1 MILSKSYIGGNAVE
15 RLYLGTNL
23 IYQLTPPTPF
33 EDYYNLVVDFGTNN
47 HVTFDQQPTW
57 LTNPP
62 TDDFVHPST
71 LYFENGWNGHNY
83 WMYIT
88 GYADTQ
94 GVTENPYLFYSDDDG
109 YTWQTPVG
117 TPAPIH
123 TYNSDGVTDTAHLSD
138 SWAVMEGNTMHLFNR
153 GNLTAG
159 GTYWEYRSTTDGVNF
174 TARQRLTFS
183 GVAASTDY
191 VSSSFILIDGTWYMF
206 GTDSSSQTE
215 LAVLTSTSLNGT
227 WTEINRIAS
236 DSGALW
242 HSEVHYNPDD
252 TNFYVLGST
261 GFISGGN
268 LMFGKFSDVMAASME
283 TRNTFLLP
291 RNDQTWNVA
300 YYKSSFIIKDNAMEL
315 FLGCKGAA
323 VDSNTDW
330 RVQKVTT
337 SRLSPTL
344 DLSDY
349 NLIDTYDLPSV
360 ANGFTA
366 GIKDLGY
373 NKVALQFT
381 FTDVDAFDVQ
391 VARLNTTSFF
401 RLYMVGNT
409 LYFRDWNTGADQPIV
424 YGIAIDDVV
433 TIIRDETN
441 YTLYVNGNNVFQ
453 TTAPHDEDLGT
464 LFGDFA
470 NSSSIKDL
478 KVYMKPEWIF
488 SKPIFD
494 YRLSETFTD
503 ASINTTNY
511 LLVDNFNRPTLGT
524 TDLNGTTYNIIGTPT
539 INSDT
544 RLATGEGNIIGLN
557 HAETDYTIYVN
568 PAQTDFNSGRVYF
581 NYTDANNCLYL
592 DWQDGGTVN
601 RFAEIVAGVTTYTTV
616 DIVGQH
622 SNYEK
627 YILEVDDTVLNIYAD
642 NVFVGSATIPTVAST
657 KFVGIQT
664 GYSSRYVDDFIV
676 AKGLLPVLNLTP
688 PTAPSNLV
696 ASNVID
702 TSLDLTWTASTND
715 SGISDYNIYNNDVLI
730 GSVGSNA
737 TSYTATGLTA
747 STLYN
752 FTVRGVDNLGT
763 ESVNSNIETVTTEAP
778 DTQAPTA
785 PTNLVASNVTDTTV
799 DLTWTA
805 STDNLFVDDY
815 KIYNSGV
822 LVDSVGSNATS
833 YTLTGLTEATQYI
846 LTVRGLDASLNEST
860 DSNSQ
865 TFTTDPLVLSKV
877 IDLDVAPSSG
887 STWTDA
893 SGSGNNG
900 TLNGT
905 YIYTAAN
912 GGGITT
918 SSTDSYISTPLTV
931 TSPFSFEIVMSFD
944 DTQPTWAS
952 VFGMDSWIAGLGW
965 LGYVASDGAFTF
977 HRAGAETPSAKILVS
992 DGFIWG
998 NINHIVG
1005 TCDGTEIKLYLNSVL
1020 IDTAIINA
1028 TTPTNTLQIGAR
1040 HNNSGASDSTDN
1052 GIGTYYKIRVYDE
1065 VLTDSNVLTVFNNI
1079 KNTYGL

>member
-1 MILSKSYIGGNAVE
+1 MLLRASQQQYINE
-15 RLYLGTNL
+15 
-23 IYQLTPPTPF
+23 TPPTPF
-33 EDYYNLVVDFGTNN
+33 EDYYNLLVDFGTNN

-94 GVTENPYLFYSDDDG
+94 GVTENPYLFYSDDEG

-191 VSSSFILIDGTWYMF
+191 VSASFILIDGTWHMF
-206 GTDSSSQTE
+206 GTDSSSQAE
-215 LAVLTSTSLNGT
+215 LAVLTSTSLGGT

-268 LMFGKFSDVMAASME
+268 LMFGKFSDVMASSME
-283 TRNTFLLP
+283 TRNTFLIP

-300 YYKSSFIIKDNAMEL
+300 YYKSSFIIKGNAMEI
-315 FLGCKGAA
+315 FLGPKGAG

-330 RVQKVTT
+330 RVQKAVT
-337 SRLSPTL
+337 SRLSPSL

-366 GIKDLGY
+366 GMKDLGY

-401 RLYMVGNT
+401 RLYMVSNT

-478 KVYMKPEWIF
+478 KVYIKPEWIF
-488 SKPIFD
+488 AKPIFD

-544 RLATGEGNIIGLN
+544 RLATGGGNIIGLN

-592 DWQDGGTVN
+592 EWQDGGTVN

-657 KFVGIQT
+657 NFVGIQT
-664 GYSSRYVDDFIV
+664 GYTSRYVDDFIV
-676 AKGLLPVLNLTP
+676 AKGLLPVLNLSKPTP
-688 PTAPSNLV
+688 PSNLSALNIYDTGVNLSWSASTNEIGISDYRIYNNNILIATVGSNETAYVVTGLTPETVYNFTVNGLDILMTESNSSNILNLTTAAPDIEAPTAPSLL
-696 ASNVID
+696 ASSNITQTTV
-702 TSLDLTWTASTND
+702 DLTWNASTDNI
-715 SGISDYNIYNNDVLI
+715 GVTDYKIYNSNVLI
-730 GSVGSNA
+730 ATVGSNA
-737 TSYTATGLTA
+737 TSYQLTGLAEGTNY
-747 STLYN
+747 SL
-752 FTVRGVDNLGT
+752 TVRGLDFAEN
-763 ESVNSNIETVTTEAP
+763 ESVNSNII
-778 DTQAPTA
+778 DIK
-785 PTNLVASNVTDTTV
+785 TD
-799 DLTWTA
+799 DL
-805 STDNLFVDDY
+805 
-815 KIYNSGV
+815 
-822 LVDSVGSNATS
+822 
-833 YTLTGLTEATQYI
+833 I
-846 LTVRGLDASLNEST
+846 LTTLIN
-860 DSNSQ
+860 
-865 TFTTDPLVLSKV
+865 
-877 IDLDVAPSSG
+877 LDVAPTSG
-887 STWTDA
+887 NIWTDV
-893 SGSGNNG
+893 SGNGNDG

-905 YIYTAAN
+905 YAYTAIN
-912 GGGITT
+912 DGGIVTSTT
-918 SSTDSYISTPLTV
+918 NSYISTPLTV

-944 DTQPTWAS
+944 NNQPTWAS
-952 VFGMDSWIAGLGW
+952 VFGMDSWSAGIGW
-965 LGYVASDGAFTF
+965 LAYVASDGAFTL
-977 HRAGAETPSAKILVS
+977 HRAGVETPAAKILTS

-1005 TCDGTEIKLYLNSVL
+1005 TCNGTEIKLYLNGLL
-1020 IDTAIINA
+1020 ISTATIAA

-1040 HNNSGASDSTDN
+1040 HTNTGVSGATDN
-1052 GIGTYYKIRVYDE
+1052 GIGTYYKIRVYDQ

-1079 KNTYGL
+1079 KDTYGL

>member
-191 VSSSFILIDGTWYMF
+191 VSASFILIDGTWHMF
-206 GTDSSSQTE
+206 GTDSSSQAE
-215 LAVLTSTSLNGT
+215 LAVLTSTSLGGT
-227 WTEINRIAS
+227 WTEINRIVS

-261 GFISGGN
+261 GFIIGGN

-300 YYKSSFIIKDNAMEL
+300 YYKSSFIIKDNVMEL
-315 FLGCKGAA
+315 FLGCKGAG

-330 RVQKVTT
+330 RVQKVTA

-344 DLSDY
+344 DLSGFT
-349 NLIDTYDLPSV
+349 LTDTYALADV
-360 ANGFTA
+360 ANGFTS
-366 GIKDLGY
+366 GMKDLNY

-470 NSSSIKDL
+470 NSGSIKDL

-488 SKPIFD
+488 SADAFD
-494 YRLSETFTD
+494 AKLTVSYAD
-503 ASINTTNY
+503 ASINTTDY
-511 LLVDNFNRPTLGT
+511 LIVDNFNRTTLGT
-524 TDLNGTTYNIIGTPT
+524 TDLVGNTYDLIGTPT
-539 INSDT
+539 INSST
-544 RLATGEGNIIGLN
+544 QAQLGTGNIIGVN
-557 HAETDYTIYVN
+557 HAETNYVIYLKPN
-568 PAQTDFNSGRVYF
+568 PTTFTSGRVYF
-581 NYTDANNCLYL
+581 EYTDANNNRYL
-592 DWQDGGTVN
+592 EFTDLGTQLNMQTVT
-601 RFAEIVAGVTTYTTV
+601 AGVTTTV
-616 DIVGQH
+616 AINIIQNYAAYSTFTFKVVG
-622 SNYEK
+622 S
-627 YILEVDDTVLNIYAD
+627 LLTIYGD
-642 NVFVGSATIPTVAST
+642 NVRLKEYTMPAVAFT
-657 KFVGIQT
+657 KYVGISS
-664 GYSSRYVDDFIV
+664 GYSSRYVTDFIV
-676 AKGLLPVLNLTP
+676 KIGDELPSDTEL

-696 ASNVID
+696 ASNITDVSTTITWD
-702 TSLDLTWTASTND
+702 TSTDNY
-715 SGISDYNIYNNDVLI
+715 GISGYKVYVDNNLTATVGNVLTYNL
-730 GSVGSNA
+730 
-737 TSYTATGLTA
+737 TGLTA
-747 STLYN
+747 STSYSI
-752 FTVRGVDNLGT
+752 TVNALDLFNN
-763 ESVNSNIETVTTEAP
+763 ESLSSIALELTTASPDIE
-778 DTQAPTA
+778 APTA
-785 PTNLVASNVTDTTV
+785 PTNLVASNVTQTTV

-805 STDNLFVDDY
+805 STDNLLVTNY

-822 LVDSVGSNATS
+822 LIDTVGSNATT
-833 YTLTGLTEATQYI
+833 YNLTGLTEGTGYT
-846 LTVRGLDASLNEST
+846 LTVRGLDASLNESI

-865 TFTTDPLVLSKV
+865 IFTTAPIVLSKV
-877 IDLDVAPSSG
+877 IDLDVAPPSG
-887 STWTDA
+887 SVWTDA
-893 SGSGNNG
+893 SGSGNHG

-905 YIYTAAN
+905 YTYTAAN
-912 GGGITT
+912 GGGIVTSTT
-918 SSTDSYISTPLTV
+918 NSYISTPLTV

-944 DTQPTWAS
+944 NTQPTWAA

-965 LGYVASDGAFTF
+965 LGYVANDGAFTL
-977 HRAGAETPSAKILVS
+977 HRAGVETPAAKILTS

-1005 TCDGTEIKLYLNSVL
+1005 TCNGTEIKLYLNGLL
-1020 IDTAIINA
+1020 ISTATIAA

-1040 HNNSGASDSTDN
+1040 HTNAGGAGAKDN
-1052 GIGTYYKIRVYDE
+1052 GIGTYYKIRVYDQ